1 MKKPIFMLLFCLMF
15 VLVGCGKKQPI
26 EVETVNV
33 EVVDGYELEVVKG
46 DNTVLE
52 FYVIVK
58 LENSKDDKLFKV
70 NVPVKNS
77 LFGVNS
83 FANYP
88 KGTLLNVEENT
99 LIPYEKGE

>member
-1 MKKPIFMLLFCLMF
+1 MKKTIFILLFCLMF
-15 VLVGCGKKQPI
+15 VLVGCGKKQPN
-26 EVETVNV
+26 ETKTVNV

-58 LENSKDDKLFKV
+58 LENSKDDNLFKV

-77 LFGVNS
+77 LFGINS

-88 KGTLLNVEENT
+88 KGTLLNVEEDK
-99 LIPYEKGE
+99 LMRYEKVE